1 MTVPNT
7 FANATTA
14 IPLVQLDQNFNTAI
28 TLGNTTVFLGNTT
41 TSFGNVTLNAPTFT
55 TAALGTPASGNLT
68 NCTGVTITARTRQ
81 VFLTG
86 TAATYTTPANCKQ
99 ILVRMKAGGGG
110 GNGSGLTGAATDG
123 GIGGTTTFNAITS
136 IGGNGGNT
144 TVSGTAGVGGTGGTG
159 TASIRLPGQ
168 GGISAG
174 FMIVNATNY
183 QGIGGAGGGNGGG
196 RGAIGNLAGSAGGTN
211 TGGGGASGSWPSSLY
226 ATVYAASS
234 INGGGGGEGEYAELL
249 INSPSATYTYTV
261 GAGGTAGAAGTGGQ
275 AGGAGGAGYIIVDE
289 YY

>member
-14 IPLVQLDQNFNTAI
+14 IPLVQLDQNFNTGV

-99 ILVRMKAGGGG
+99 QVIRMWGAGGGG
-110 GNGSGLTGAATDG
+110 AGTGTTGPNLGGTGSDTLFNSIAATGGSG
-123 GIGGTTTFNAITS
+123 
-136 IGGNGGNT
+136 GGNGVGGAGGTAAIGSRSMARPGNVGGTCFNASTAT
-144 TVSGTAGVGGTGGTG
+144 TVSERGGTGG
-159 TASIRLPGQ
+159 
-168 GGISAG
+168 
-174 FMIVNATNY
+174 
-183 QGIGGAGGGNGGG
+183 GAGGLGGNE
-196 RGAIGNLAGSAGGTN
+196 AAAGSA
-211 TGGGGASGSWPSSLY
+211 
-226 ATVYAASS
+226 AAANS
-234 INGGGGGEGEYAELL
+234 GGGGGGGGIGAVVFASFGNYYQAGGGGQGEYCEII
-249 INSPSATYTYTV
+249 INTPAATYTYTV
-261 GAGGTAGAAGTGGQ
+261 GAGGTAGAAGTSGY
-275 AGGAGGAGYIIVDE
+275 AGGAGGSGYIVVDE